1 MGGLIN
7 ITSPAITAV
16 ISDMFESVGAYGSI
30 RLMSLSLGFAFFL
43 VVASLLNMLSVQGG
57 RGSLSAVVYIVVI
70 AVNSTEGYTFPSGP
84 CKHPEEDS
92 KFPVW
97 GYIPIHNRI

>member
-7 ITSPAITAV
+7 ITSPAIIAV

-43 VVASLLNMLSVQGG
+43 VVASLLNMYQCKVAEDRCLLWST
-57 RGSLSAVVYIVVI
+57 SLS
-70 AVNSTEGYTFPSGP
+70 
-84 CKHPEEDS
+84 
-92 KFPVW
+92 
-97 GYIPIHNRI
+97 

>member
-30 RLMSLSLGFAFFL
+30 RLMSLSLGFAFF
-43 VVASLLNMLSVQGG
+43 SCGG
-57 RGSLSAVVYIVVI
+57 LIAKYVISARWQRI
-70 AVNSTEGYTFPSGP
+70 AVCCGLHRCHS
-84 CKHPEEDS
+84 C
-92 KFPVW
+92 
-97 GYIPIHNRI
+97 